1 MISTFTAFFDA
12 NVLFGARLRS
22 LVVELS
28 KSRLFRAKWTEHVH
42 QEWMAAVS
50 KHRPD
55 IAIERL
61 ERTRRAMDRAVPDCL
76 VTGYEPFVPSV
87 VLNDAN
93 DRHIVAGAIV
103 ARASV
108 IVTLNIKDFPEDV
121 LSPFG
126 IHTEHPDDF
135 LLDVE
140 NLRRGT
146 LIQAVVADWNHYKS
160 PPMTLDAYL
169 EDLVRAGVP
178 KTAAYLKSL
187 KVLVDIARAQSDALK
202 NGRKLT

>member
-1 MISTFTAFFDA
+1 MISTFTVFFDA

-22 LVVELS
+22 LVIELS
-28 KSRLFRAKWTEHVH
+28 KSGLFRAKWTEHVH

-50 KHRPD
+50 KRRPD

-76 VTGYEPFVPSV
+76 VTGYEPFIPSV
-87 VLNDAN
+87 VLDDPD

-108 IVTLNIKDFPEDV
+108 IVTFNVKDFPEDV

-135 LLDVE
+135 LMDVE
-140 NLRRGT
+140 NLGPGT
-146 LIQAVVADWNHYKS
+146 LIQAVIADWNHYNN
-160 PPMTLDAYL
+160 PPMTLDGYL

-178 KTAAYLKSL
+178 RTAAYLKSL
-187 KVLVDIARAQSDALK
+187 KVLIDIARVQSDALK
-202 NGRKLT
+202 NERKQT